1 LGGWQSAWQ
10 LYRPERAGRERR
22 DATLLSCASAG
33 RDLVMRDAYPMLAA
47 DLSANKAFESLL
59 FEIVEPGQQ
68 AQGA

>member
-1 LGGWQSAWQ
+1 
-10 LYRPERAGRERR
+10 
-22 DATLLSCASAG
+22 
-33 RDLVMRDAYPMLAA
+33 MRDAYPMLAA